1 MKKSVLTI
9 LLSLFLINV
18 ANATV
23 KLQHQGSA
31 TQIVVNGK
39 PMLILGGEL
48 SNSAASSIADIDSV
62 MPLMARLG
70 HNTVFVPAYWDLIEP
85 NEGKFDFSLIDEVIN
100 KARENNLKVI
110 FLWFGAW
117 KNSMSC
123 YAPVWFKQNASKY
136 PRAMTKNGKPL
147 EIASCFSED
156 VLNADN
162 RAFARLMQHI
172 ADTDSK
178 ENTVIMMQIENEI
191 GMLEDARDH
200 SKTADKL
207 FNAAVPNDLVT
218 YLKANRSTLHP
229 KMADKLK
236 AQSADMATLK
246 SGLTWQQMF
255 GSDVYTDE
263 IFMAYYY
270 ARYVEHLALTARKIH
285 NIPLYVNAAMNS
297 RGRKPG
303 EYPSA
308 GPLAHLI
315 DVWHCAA
322 PDIDVLAPDL
332 YDTNFKGWVAQYKL
346 PNNFFFTPE
355 TRLSENSGVRALY
368 TFGELDAMGFS
379 TFAIDEAPYKVAKH
393 VEMAY
398 SLIDSM
404 MPLLLRCQGKG
415 LTHGLLFD
423 KNDKERVIND
433 GETVLT
439 CRHYFTLPW
448 DPRAKDGSEWA
459 EGGGLI
465 VKLADDEYIIAG
477 NGIVVTFTT
486 KSEKEQEEKKTL
498 GEDGFVNKGT
508 ESSSNAAQQQR
519 FTGKRLGI
527 GYVDEVTF
535 DASGNM
541 KYLRRE
547 NGDQDHQGRHARIP
561 VTRLLVYSSTRQL
574 EFKKVPLR
582 NATF

>member
-561 VTRLLVYSSTRQL
+561 VGDYKILHVKLYQY
-574 EFKKVPLR
+574 
-582 NATF
+582 